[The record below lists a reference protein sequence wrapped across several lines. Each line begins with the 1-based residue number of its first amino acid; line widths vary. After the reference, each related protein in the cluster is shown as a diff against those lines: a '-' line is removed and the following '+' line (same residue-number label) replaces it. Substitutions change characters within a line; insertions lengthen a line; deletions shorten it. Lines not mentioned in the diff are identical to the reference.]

1 MRCDNQM
8 RGIIIY
14 QVHVRSGGDG
24 NGDGIKS

>member
-8 RGIIIY
+8 RGIQIIY

-24 NGDGIKS
+24 NGDGI